1 VKLIQHEQHPRTLLQ
16 VLSIRVKTSIRVLPR
31 QILSDRDNFYLFEIG
46 RLNCRTFVFCWFV
59 SKTSIS
65 VNVDPC
71 QNVDPCFAASN
82 FVQLGQFLPFWNW
95 QTKLQN
101 FCFLSIRVKNVDL
114 CLTSIHVKTSIRVLP
129 RQILSN
135 WDNFYLFE
143 IGRLNC
149 RTFVF
154 CQFVSKT
161 LIRVKNVDSCLPVFV
176 DSCQKTSIR
185 VYRFKFWRFVSKT
198 SIRVCRV
205 KFCPIG
211 TIFTFL
217 KLAD

>member
-1 VKLIQHEQHPRTLLQ
+1 VKLIQHKQRAQTLLQ
-16 VLSIRVKTSIRVLPR
+16 VLSIHVKTSIRVLPR
-31 QILSDRDNFYLFEIG
+31 QILSDGNDFYLFEID
-46 RLNCRTFVFCWFV
+46 RLNCRFFVFCWFV
-59 SKTSIS
+59 SKTSI
-65 VNVDPC
+65 
-71 QNVDPCFAASN
+71 
-82 FVQLGQFLPFWNW
+82 
-95 QTKLQN
+95 
-101 FCFLSIRVKNVDL
+101 RVK
-114 CLTSIHVKTSIRVLP
+114 TSIHVKTSIRVLP
-129 RQILSN
+129 RQILS
-135 WDNFYLFE
+135 DRDDFYLFE

-154 CQFVSKT
+154 YQFVSKT

-185 VYRFKFWRFVSKT
+185 VYRVKFCRFVSKT

-211 TIFTFL
+211 TVFTFL